1 MKLELHGYY
10 GDALKM
16 KLEFL
21 KNKLIVVAGGGFFGT
36 KAVMFGKDVHARVG
50 VIDNRIDCEASK
62 FVDEIIKEEDIQRI
76 LDIEAGSAT
85 LFVCDAVDFLVHLLG
100 IAAPDFIFPA
110 IPGNLSGKL
119 IKRQLEYEGLV
130 VESRSEVTKKVVKD
144 IPESLIFLCD
154 ENMGV
159 IITSYMFKGGMC
171 RVPCDQPADFCLT
184 TGRLKMGPMHRILAF
199 ATHDK
204 VTLSKILVSRVFGET
219 VGSFEG
225 PELASFLS
233 DVKRLK
239 APYTLAI
246 GTACDCHGI
255 LNLFSIHAIQ

>member
-1 MKLELHGYY
+1 MKLECLR
-10 GDALKM
+10 D
-16 KLEFL
+16 
-21 KNKLIVVAGGGFFGT
+21 KLIVVAGGGFFGT
-36 KAVMFGKDVHARVG
+36 KAVRLGKDINARVG

-62 FVDEIIKEEDIQRI
+62 FVDEIIEKEDIQRT
-76 LDIEAGSAT
+76 LDIDAGSAT
-85 LFVCDAVDFLVHLLG
+85 LFVCDAVDFLVRLLG
-100 IAAPDFIFPA
+100 ITTPDFIFPA
-110 IPGNLSGKL
+110 MPGNLSGKL
-119 IKRQLEYEGLV
+119 IKRQLECEGFV
-130 VESRSEVTKKVVKD
+130 VESKSEVTKKVAKD

-159 IITSYMFKGGMC
+159 IITSYMFKGDMC
-171 RVPCDQPADFCLT
+171 KIPCDQPTDFCPT
-184 TGRLKMGPMHRILAF
+184 TGRLKMGPMHRILAY

-204 VTLSKILVSRVFGET
+204 VTLSKILVGRLFGES

-225 PELASFLS
+225 PEFASFLS

-255 LNLFSIHAIQ
+255 LNLFSIHAPRQIETP